1 MYIQGLCGHVLVLH
15 VCPRVMQTRSMQTCT
30 CATYISR
37 GYANVYMLRIVVH
50 IIYFHVLLFL
60 AHCPH
65 PSPPFPKSCH
75 GNYSCIF
82 LNCTDIYGDTSL
94 FAVILMAYTICVL
107 LHNTCVAMKLYLC
120 LPYYDYG

>member
-1 MYIQGLCGHVLVLH
+1 MTHKNDNDIFDDNYNPPWIY
-15 VCPRVMQTRSMQTCT
+15 SMVT
-30 CATYISR
+30 I
-37 GYANVYMLRIVVH
+37 NMLRIVVH

-65 PSPPFPKSCH
+65 PSTPFLKSCH
-75 GNYSCIF
+75 GNYTCIF

-94 FAVILMAYTICVL
+94 FAVILKAYTLCVL

>member
-1 MYIQGLCGHVLVLH
+1 MTHKNDNDIFDDNYNS
-15 VCPRVMQTRSMQTCT
+15 PWTYSMVT
-30 CATYISR
+30 I
-37 GYANVYMLRIVVH
+37 NMLRIVVH

-65 PSPPFPKSCH
+65 PSTPFPKSCH
-75 GNYSCIF
+75 GNYTCIF

-94 FAVILMAYTICVL
+94 FAVILMAYTLCVL